1 MPKKKNNIEEKP
13 VDHRAL
19 EIIEAIREVW
29 VKKKKTQT
37 QIADSAGISQTYIS
51 DLLSGKSR
59 ADSLT
64 LKTLFGLFPNLI
76 LRLNGDVVSVSADN
90 NSSAFGQVNGNINI
104 SDSSPEI
111 KAITR
116 GIMDT
121 KDMSAVEKGRALA
134 EFIKEIK
141 K

>member
-1 MPKKKNNIEEKP
+1 MNLKDQILDILKKEYK
-13 VDHRAL
+13 AG
-19 EIIEAIREVW
+19 
-29 VKKKKTQT
+29 KTQNMIAKKYNLT
-37 QIADSAGISQTYIS
+37 QTDVQR
-51 DLLSGKSR
+51 LLSGKRSV
-59 ADSLT
+59 DKLSL
-64 LKTLFGLFPNLI
+64 KVFMRMFPNASINLT
-76 LRLNGDVVSVSADN
+76 GDVVSVSADN

-121 KDMSAVEKGRALA
+121 KDMSAGEKGRALA

>member
-19 EIIEAIREVW
+19 KIIEAIREVW

-90 NSSAFGQVNGNINI
+90 NSSAFGQVNGNISI
-104 SDSSPEI
+104 SGKTTS
-111 KAITR
+111 
-116 GIMDT
+116 GIPSDI
-121 KDMSAVEKGRALA
+121 L
-134 EFIKEIK
+134 KEIMSNKDLPASEKIELIKGLSK